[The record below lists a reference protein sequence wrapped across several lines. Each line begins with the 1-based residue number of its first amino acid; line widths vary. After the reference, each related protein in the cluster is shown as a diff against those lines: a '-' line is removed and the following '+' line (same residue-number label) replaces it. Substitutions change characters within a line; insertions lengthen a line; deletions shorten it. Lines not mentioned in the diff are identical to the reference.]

1 MLGFTSCT
9 KTGTDQ
15 SGCDAS
21 VAPATTG
28 GKDAQDRLVTAI
40 VNMSAAQPQVL
51 FAGAWLLT
59 AGMVHGGQGIVA
71 FARGR
76 DAGMRQYAIKCAPAS
91 RPVCPLRLQS
101 SRLKFLRTCNT
112 TSSLRRRPPPA

>member
-1 MLGFTSCT
+1 MLGLTSCT

-15 SGCDAS
+15 FASDAS

-28 GKDAQDRLVTAI
+28 GKDAQERLVTAI

-59 AGMVHGGQGIVA
+59 AGMVHGGQGVVA

-76 DAGMRQYAIKCAPAS
+76 DAGMRQFAIKCAPAP
-91 RPVCPLRLQS
+91 RLFCTLRLQRS
-101 SRLKFLRTCNT
+101 HLKPARTQ
-112 TSSLRRRPPPA
+112 SAQSVS